1 MKRII
6 IIVFSM
12 LLSSSALNA
21 QDTLH
26 AFGVDHP
33 MFLSSFDQSL
43 IGNGRFLGMPNRF
56 AFNQITHQWE
66 LNNVDVYRFVL
77 PPCLRRCRIAG
88 VAFKC
93 SIELESDTTWGALV
107 TFDSGD
113 YNRPNIRLT
122 STHIEYGQATDCY
135 IAYSN
140 PDSQSKCGPLD
151 TVIDGYALYFDEPIM
166 VTDTFFLGGYFKIER
181 LNGLELFQ
189 DRVVYGFECMD
200 TAYHQPHQNG
210 ERINFIA
217 GLADDNI
224 TINCMEWFN
233 RYWGSGWMQYQG
245 YCPILAPDTDLFTCP
260 AVEGLAV
267 TGGAVPTLTWNV
279 DGEHYWYEV
288 VTGPADAP
296 LDSLWGDTVG
306 GNTNSLELTGHAF
319 VPGVRYQARVR
330 AMCQFVKC
338 PYLDTATWSVWSDP
352 VYFTYSDTSHTQPQG
367 IHSPDKEQN
376 LFSLSPNPAG
386 NSVTI
391 TILNPQSY
399 IHRSTLTLRDA
410 AGREIRSFPVT
421 SSSLTIPLHDCPAGS
436 YLVTLTTPQATS
448 TQRLII
454 K

>member
-1 MKRII
+1 
-6 IIVFSM
+6 
-12 LLSSSALNA
+12 
-21 QDTLH
+21 
-26 AFGVDHP
+26 
-33 MFLSSFDQSL
+33 
-43 IGNGRFLGMPNRF
+43 MPNRF

-288 VTGPADAP
+288 VTGPADTP

-376 LFSLSPNPAG
+376 LLFDIVPNPTDG
-386 NSVTI
+386 RVTVTI
-391 TILNPQSY
+391 DAALPDPAAC
-399 IHRSTLTLRDA
+399 RFTLLDA
-410 AGREIRSFPVT
+410 AGHEVLTATPQHDSRTFT
-421 SSSLTIPLHDCPAGS
+421 LSLQHLPSGS
-436 YLVTLTTPQATS
+436 YFLRMSSPQGSS
-448 TQRLII
+448 TRKVILQT